1 MALSA
6 CPPAVATSQSAI
18 STALTAAP
26 TAAADDGACV
36 LTKCDQQLQLI
47 QMPDHSDAR
56 SFRCQ
61 IIQMTLRVTLR
72 VLAMLLAMLLE
83 RCMRRCV
90 RVTMNADC
98 ACTRVPVP
106 ACLYPR
112 ALRVTLRVTLAHPQ
126 LPCLPKPALVNADC
140 ACTRV
145 PVPACLY
152 PRACTRVRCV
162 SRCVSRLPTRSSD
175 SGCRR
180 RCVLTKCVLTKCVLT
195 KCDQQLQLIQM
206 PDHSDDPARP
216 CKVQN

>member
-1 MALSA
+1 MQGFGNLAFMALSA

-106 ACLYPR
+106 ACVACHACP
-112 ALRVTLRVTLAHPQ
+112 
-126 LPCLPKPALVNADC
+126 PA
-140 ACTRV
+140 V
-145 PVPACLY
+145 PTA
-152 PRACTRVRCV
+152 AA
-162 SRCVSRLPTRSSD
+162 
-175 SGCRR
+175 
-180 RCVLTKCVLTKCVLT
+180 
-195 KCDQQLQLIQM
+195 CDQQLQLIQM